1 MVEGLKVFFFWWCG
15 KVGLRLGG
23 DGSLDW
29 LIAVFAWTE
38 MGLKR
43 LFVWLL
49 GLYQANN
56 IVSAGWLVW
65 MELVGLIHHGGFDCF
80 VKCLP
85 LLHS

>member
-1 MVEGLKVFFFWWCG
+1 
-15 KVGLRLGG
+15 
-23 DGSLDW
+23 
-29 LIAVFAWTE
+29 

-65 MELVGLIHHGGFDCF
+65 MELVGMEGSIVLASAFHFCIHEDHIFHRDCIPMIF
-80 VKCLP
+80 
-85 LLHS
+85 

>member
-1 MVEGLKVFFFWWCG
+1 
-15 KVGLRLGG
+15 
-23 DGSLDW
+23 
-29 LIAVFAWTE
+29 

-65 MELVGLIHHGGFDCF
+65 MELGLKRIRLFWQVPSTF
-80 VKCLP
+80 AFMKIT
-85 LLHS
+85 SFIETAFR